1 MGMGLTGAGNITP
14 YIGIGVS
21 WNPKLLQW

>member
-1 MGMGLTGAGNITP
+1 MGLTGTGNITP